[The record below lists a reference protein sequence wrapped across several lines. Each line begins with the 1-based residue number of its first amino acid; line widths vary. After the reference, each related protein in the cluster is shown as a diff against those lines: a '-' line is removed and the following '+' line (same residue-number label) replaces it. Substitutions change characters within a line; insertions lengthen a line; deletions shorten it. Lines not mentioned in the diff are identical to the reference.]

1 MSRKSFALAI
11 IIIVALFGVLGV
23 TGFVMARYEPP
34 FYRRCQLPPRA
45 ERKQLG
51 DKLASDLTNELANG
65 IANEGDWQ
73 IHCTENEINAFLAE
87 DMLKKN
93 TASNPW
99 PEWMSEPRVGLEN
112 GLIHFGFRYGV
123 GGISTVVSMEIR
135 PWLAAQD
142 PNVLALEFVSLH
154 AGAIPISKQW
164 LLERLAEAGRPLKI
178 DVNYYRYNGHPVL
191 VLRFQSDHS
200 NPTFQLREVK
210 VMGPEDQVE
219 PFLQISGGKPSS

>member
-11 IIIVALFGVLGV
+11 VIIISLFAFMGV

-34 FYRRCQLPPRA
+34 FYRRSQLPPSE
-45 ERKQLG
+45 ERKRLATE
-51 DKLASDLTNELANG
+51 LASDLTNELFNG

-73 IHCTENEINAFLAE
+73 VHPTQNMINAFLAE
-87 DMLKKN
+87 DMLKKS
-93 TASNPW
+93 TSSNPW

-112 GLIHFGFRYGV
+112 GLVHFGFRYGV

-164 LLERLAEAGRPLKI
+164 LLERFTEAGRPLKI

-191 VLRFQSDHS
+191 VLRFQSDHT

-210 VMGPEDQVE
+210 VMGPGDQTE
-219 PFLQISGGKPSS
+219 PFLHVAGGKPST